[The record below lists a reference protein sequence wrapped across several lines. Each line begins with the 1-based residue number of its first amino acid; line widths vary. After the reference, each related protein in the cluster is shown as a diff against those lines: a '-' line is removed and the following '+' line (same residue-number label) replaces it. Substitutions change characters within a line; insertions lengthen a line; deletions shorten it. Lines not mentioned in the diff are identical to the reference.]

1 MTPHL
6 LALMELFNRLNSKH
20 PLYYQLE
27 LRFNGV
33 DWVALVVEVDG
44 AFEQVGIVA
53 KGFGYCLEDACE
65 RALANHAQ
73 MDACG
78 RLSMDE
84 AEKLVAVATRI
95 AQEASLTPPQL

>member
-1 MTPHL
+1 
-6 LALMELFNRLNSKH
+6 MELFNRLNSKR
-20 PLYYQLE
+20 PLYYRLE

-33 DWVALVVEVDG
+33 DWVASVVEVDG

-53 KGFGYCLEDACE
+53 KGFGRSLEDACE
-65 RALANHAQ
+65 RALTNHAQ

-78 RLSMDE
+78 LLRMDE
-84 AEKLVAVATRI
+84 AEKLVAVATRM